1 MKMPT
6 QNVLNQIV
14 ISQNGLTA
22 TYKIGDIIDGYYD
35 STTGKFYEES
45 THTTE
50 IQGASGFLYVDL
62 GNNDIYIYKTSTSS
76 FVKVSGSGGTAD
88 NIKFGYLNPSD
99 GKFYEDDSY
108 TVEIPADATKIYID
122 LAEDTIYRYDAT
134 ETEYVSIGGGG
145 GGGTTYTA
153 GFGININSED
163 EISTTDFVG
172 TQDEWNALSAAQKA
186 AYDVINITD
195 DVTSISYKP
204 GHSISDGTT
213 EKTQRDGLVFDGFSV
228 TDDSTNEVTKIAE
241 IPYTAGDGITIT
253 NKEVAVSDDISR
265 TWTGTQSQWDAIVDK
280 SPYDG
285 WIINITDDAGAGV
298 GPVVDVVEDG
308 NMNAVSSNAVYDGLA
323 LKANLTQIS
332 NPNLLDNP
340 WFTVNQ
346 RGQSSYT
353 ISGDETRNCVD
364 RWIIYAD
371 TGLTTQLDITNNG
384 IDLTLPVNAQS
395 ASMYQYSDIQEIYG
409 KTITGS
415 LELSDGTIIS
425 GTGLVP
431 SGRTSNWQ
439 LIIPYVEASNGV
451 KFRMLLTPNTS
462 TYSNKNFRVDV
473 NCPHDGQAYG
483 IRAIKLEVGSIS
495 TLAMDVAPNYASE
508 LLKCQRYFVR
518 FGQGTVFLG
527 FVHNATTMYGALP
540 TPVRM
545 RTTSPTMTKN
555 GTILIN
561 WTGHAGSSGEALDT
575 FTLYGSS
582 SNIYSFGATIA
593 SSSLTAGQCA
603 EVNISTNGYI
613 DLSAEL

>member
-1 MKMPT
+1 MPT
-6 QNVLNQIV
+6 QNVLNQIE
-14 ISQNGLTA
+14 IHQNGLTA

-145 GGGTTYTA
+145 GGTTYTA
-153 GFGININSED
+153 GFGLNINSED

-195 DVTSISYKP
+195 DVTSVSYKP

-285 WIINITDDAGAGV
+285 WIINITDDAGVGV
-298 GPVVDVVEDG
+298 GPVVDVVEE
-308 NMNAVSSNAVYDGLA
+308 NNFNAITSNAVYDAIGNGFILIEDGVFTHSIDA
-323 LKANLTQIS
+323 TTGASQTYKTFLNNCNAAIVTKFGTLN
-332 NPNLLDNP
+332 DNEYLEV
-340 WFTVNQ
+340 TGIQSGGSGTGVN
-346 RGQSSYT
+346 GVS
-353 ISGDETRNCVD
+353 
-364 RWIIYAD
+364 IIRRLYGKTS
-371 TGLTTQLDITNNG
+371 TGLTLN
-384 IDLTLPVNAQS
+384 
-395 ASMYQYSDIQEIYG
+395 
-409 KTITGS
+409 TIGS
-415 LELSDGTIIS
+415 LMDPSTPALTTAQIRFHSSNSRLYKSTIS
-425 GTGLVP
+425 
-431 SGRTSNWQ
+431 
-439 LIIPYVEASNGV
+439 
-451 KFRMLLTPNTS
+451 
-462 TYSNKNFRVDV
+462 
-473 NCPHDGQAYG
+473 
-483 IRAIKLEVGSIS
+483 
-495 TLAMDVAPNYASE
+495 
-508 LLKCQRYFVR
+508 
-518 FGQGTVFLG
+518 
-527 FVHNATTMYGALP
+527 
-540 TPVRM
+540 
-545 RTTSPTMTKN
+545 
-555 GTILIN
+555 
-561 WTGHAGSSGEALDT
+561 SSG
-575 FTLYGSS
+575 
-582 SNIYSFGATIA
+582 
-593 SSSLTAGQCA
+593 SSLTVYDN
-603 EVNISTNGYI
+603 EVIGGAYEMQFYFRKYKKIVS
-613 DLSAEL
+613 D

>member
-1 MKMPT
+1 MPT
-6 QNVLNQIV
+6 QNVLNQIE
-14 ISQNGLTA
+14 IHQNGLTA

-145 GGGTTYTA
+145 GTTYTA

-195 DVTSISYKP
+195 DVTSVSYKP

-285 WIINITDDAGAGV
+285 WIINITDDAGVGV
-298 GPVVDVVEDG
+298 GPVVDVVADG
-308 NMNAVSSNAVYDGLA
+308 NMNAVTSNAVYDA
-323 LKANLTQIS
+323 MRIA
-332 NPNLLDNP
+332 P
-340 WFTVNQ
+340 VNILND
-346 RGQSSYT
+346 GFSTTET
-353 ISGDETRNCVD
+353 IKT
-364 RWIIYAD
+364 
-371 TGLTTQLDITNNG
+371 
-384 IDLTLPVNAQS
+384 IDLSPYNYIMFYVGYTGTTTLEDVSTINIVDSKTMPVAIFQQ
-395 ASMYQYSDIQEIYG
+395 ARA
-409 KTITGS
+409 
-415 LELSDGTIIS
+415 
-425 GTGLVP
+425 TGLVY
-431 SGRTSNWQ
+431 SETGDQN
-439 LIIPYVEASNGV
+439 IAI
-451 KFRMLLTPNTS
+451 TPTS
-462 TYSNKNFRVDV
+462 T
-473 NCPHDGQAYG
+473 
-483 IRAIKLEVGSIS
+483 
-495 TLAMDVAPNYASE
+495 
-508 LLKCQRYFVR
+508 
-518 FGQGTVFLG
+518 G
-527 FVHNATTMYGALP
+527 FKY
-540 TPVRM
+540 
-545 RTTSPTMTKN
+545 
-555 GTILIN
+555 
-561 WTGHAGSSGEALDT
+561 
-575 FTLYGSS
+575 
-582 SNIYSFGATIA
+582 
-593 SSSLTAGQCA
+593 TAGT
-603 EVNISTNGYI
+603 TNNTRRI
-613 DLSAEL
+613 VAWAW